1 MALSSPAEMAAEGWV
16 NYCRYFH
23 SLEADITRTSQ
34 IARED
39 RFSKADRAK
48 LKAAEP
54 ESCFDAVTRSLARQR
69 TIAQPTPQGA
79 LVIEDGCGTRRVL
92 GEAHLRAVRTFLATA
107 ARSANKRVADEEEL
121 LHLEAE
127 LENEITQ
134 TLPPGLATSR
144 AASPTTDMQEWF
156 GWGLGEEPSPIV
168 SFDGLPL
175 ESVRA
180 MHEAGLD
187 CPDGAAT
194 QQGPATD
201 RDATPVSLRTEG
213 VAAAEDGD
221 GAAVESVPAE
231 ESGVKEGYSTSSTIE
246 PEPAEAVGGG
256 GADRCPAKRR
266 VRAAHHAAPDNKHAT
281 VTGYSSPPYRRAEAV
296 ARRGRCAA
304 HRATGPPR
312 PRQRRRRTRSAR
324 KRAEC
329 GCRGPGWRSGL
340 RRCWRSAR
348 FWSRFRAARRPW
360 WWAGRRG
367 RRSARATRG
376 GRAPIGTARRAP
388 SSAPASRRCQ
398 PCERVCFA
406 RAPRRSRRVLLS
418 PRWRSTLGL
427 TCRRNRRRPLRVT
440 VASGA
445 RPSRRSRR
453 HGSSSSPVR
462 RGTKQG
468 ATARASVAL
477 HPPPP
482 APPTPPT
489 ASSATSSRRHRG
501 SGGRRWAADSCGCF
515 FHSHIPHRMPHSA
528 ALLCAIRRRGWARS
542 SSCVWLPARHNV
554 FRICPSLA

>member
-1 MALSSPAEMAAEGWV
+1 MGDGSLERATGGRRGIFKLFPPIQRGRVAVLYPLWHSNYGDPSRDGRRTHRVPTCNFGTTIILHENFIIASKWERSALRRFAIVGKLPGNRQPRATMALALPPPPLGSPAEMAAEGWV

-79 LVIEDGCGTRRVL
+79 LVIEDGCGTRRVV

-175 ESVRA
+175 ESAWAV
-180 MHEAGLD
+180 HEAGLD

-266 VRAAHHAAPDNKHAT
+266 ARAAHHAAPDNKHT
-281 VTGYSSPPYRRAEAV
+281 LRSPVTLPVHIGEPK
-296 ARRGRCAA
+296 
-304 HRATGPPR
+304 
-312 PRQRRRRTRSAR
+312 RSLGAGD
-324 KRAEC
+324 AQPTAQLAL
-329 GCRGPGWRSGL
+329 RGPGSGGGA
-340 RRCWRSAR
+340 RGAPESERSAV
-348 FWSRFRAARRPW
+348 AAGW
-360 WWAGRRG
+360 DGA
-367 RRSARATRG
+367 A
-376 GRAPIGTARRAP
+376 
-388 SSAPASRRCQ
+388 
-398 PCERVCFA
+398 
-406 RAPRRSRRVLLS
+406 
-418 PRWRSTLGL
+418 
-427 TCRRNRRRPLRVT
+427 
-440 VASGA
+440 ASGA
-445 RPSRRSRR
+445 AGALRVFGVAFGRLGVPGGGLDDADGAAQGQREGGVHLLVQRDGHQVPLPPRGAANLASESASPARPAAHAACCSFR
-453 HGSSSSPVR
+453 P
-462 RGTKQG
+462 
-468 ATARASVAL
+468 
-477 HPPPP
+477 
-482 APPTPPT
+482 
-489 ASSATSSRRHRG
+489 
-501 SGGRRWAADSCGCF
+501 GG
-515 FHSHIPHRMPHSA
+515 A
-528 ALLCAIRRRGWARS
+528 ALWA
-542 SSCVWLPARHNV
+542 
-554 FRICPSLA
+554 

>member
-1 MALSSPAEMAAEGWV
+1 MEDLRLVAKLPGNRHRHATTMALALPPPPLGSPAEMAAEGWV
-16 NYCRYFH
+16 NYCRYFQ

-79 LVIEDGCGTRRVL
+79 LVIEDGCGTRRVV

-175 ESVRA
+175 ESAWAV
-180 MHEAGLD
+180 HEAGLD

-266 VRAAHHAAPDNKHAT
+266 ARAAHHAAPDNKHALRSP
-281 VTGYSSPPYRRAEAV
+281 VTLPIHIGEPK
-296 ARRGRCAA
+296 
-304 HRATGPPR
+304 
-312 PRQRRRRTRSAR
+312 RSLGAGD
-324 KRAEC
+324 AQPTAQLAL
-329 GCRGPGWRSGL
+329 RGPGSGGGA
-340 RRCWRSAR
+340 RGAPESERSAVAAGWDGAAASGAAGALR
-348 FWSRFRAARRPW
+348 VFGVAFGRLGVPGGGLDDADGAAQGQREGGVHLLVQRDGHQVPLPPRGAANLASESASPARPPPLTPRAAPF
-360 WWAGRRG
+360 AQVAQHFGLDVPAQPPAFSSSHGRK
-367 RRSARATRG
+367 
-376 GRAPIGTARRAP
+376 RRAP
-388 SSAPASRRCQ
+388 VASFAPPRQQQLARETRHEAGCDSASECGSASATASTADAADCQ
-398 PCERVCFA
+398 LSDVEP
-406 RAPRRSRRVLLS
+406 SS
-418 PRWRSTLGL
+418 PRK
-427 TCRRNRRRPLRVT
+427 RRP
-440 VASGA
+440 
-445 RPSRRSRR
+445 
-453 HGSSSSPVR
+453 
-462 RGTKQG
+462 
-468 ATARASVAL
+468 SV
-477 HPPPP
+477 
-482 APPTPPT
+482 
-489 ASSATSSRRHRG
+489 
-501 SGGRRWAADSCGCF
+501 GC
-515 FHSHIPHRMPHSA
+515 
-528 ALLCAIRRRGWARS
+528 
-542 SSCVWLPARHNV
+542 
-554 FRICPSLA
+554 